1 MVTYEKLKSLM
12 PSERDLPEIIA
23 QKGLVTRVVVWD
35 DSTVDW
41 TQFDL
46 VIIRST
52 WDYFSQLPRF
62 INWLNELE
70 AMGVPVLNPVE
81 SIRENIHKFY
91 LKELEERGF
100 SILETEFLE
109 ANSVVSLTALMSARQ
124 WEEVI
129 LKPAISALAHN
140 TYRIGNG
147 DIEEGQQK
155 LNGLLS
161 GGDVLVQAFC
171 PEVLTTGEWSMVF
184 LGGKYS
190 HSVLKCPKE
199 GDFRSQQYYG
209 GHLSFDSPPKVAIE
223 MAQKLVSEEYS
234 HLLYARVDGVEVNG
248 HFYIM
253 EVELIEPR
261 LYLEAEPGLM
271 EKFADLIVARLN

>member
-1 MVTYEKLKSLM
+1 M
-12 PSERDLPEIIA
+12 PSEKKLPEIIA
-23 QKGLVTRVVVWD
+23 EKGLETKVVVWD
-35 DSTVDW
+35 DITVDW
-41 TQFDL
+41 NAFDL

-62 INWLNELE
+62 LDWLNKLE
-70 AMGVPVLNPVE
+70 TMGVQVLNPVK

-91 LKELEERGF
+91 LRELEERGF

-109 ANSVVSLTALMSARQ
+109 ANSAVNLHALMSSHQ

-140 TYRIGNG
+140 TFRIGNG
-147 DIEEGQQK
+147 DIKEGQGK
-155 LNGLLS
+155 LDTLLTE
-161 GGDVLVQAFC
+161 GDVLVQAFC
-171 PEVLTTGEWSMVF
+171 HEILKTGEWSMVF
-184 LGGKYS
+184 LGGEYS
-190 HSVLKCPKE
+190 HSVLKCPKK

-209 GHLSFDSPPKVAIE
+209 GKLSFASPPDVAIE
-223 MAQKLVSEEYS
+223 MAQKLVSDAYS
-234 HLLYARVDGVEVNG
+234 HLLYVRVDGVEVNG
-248 HFYIM
+248 QFYIM